1 MKQTILDIKP
11 YYNER
16 WPRKGYLYV
25 PTFMLFEGDRLH
37 FNWKPVV
44 LSRTL
49 KFEIE
54 KTDYKADYS
63 ENIENVIKIE
73 LENTYTFVVQETG
86 LYNIPIENPKYEEGE
101 IGQLLIVR
109 EFNENINQ
117 QTSPY
122 PERFY
127 NYSIENS
134 NSIKK
139 CSDWGYLTD
148 RGACIVEKCV
158 DKIESFDIF
167 FDSSKKDFH
176 LLLKSK
182 DRIDKTIFF
191 RVKKGDEIFVELNKK
206 QIEGFVINVNFEK
219 KDRVG
224 FWGQIDTL
232 SKFTSNED
240 SIFQLTASIYSSTYG
255 FEGNVPIDF
264 CEIKLYGNKV
274 SKLLDFDKEYE
285 LIKVYNT
292 VFNREEFEPMKM
304 PVANTRY
311 KILGIRWLFKFVSR
325 IKFH

>member
-1 MKQTILDIKP
+1 MRPVSNKPMKETILDIKP

-16 WPRKGYLYV
+16 WPRKGFLFV
-25 PTFMLFEGDRLH
+25 PTFMLFRGDKLH
-37 FNWKPVV
+37 FDWKPVIV
-44 LSRTL
+44 SRTL
-49 KFEIE
+49 KIEIE

-63 ENIENVIKIE
+63 ENVENVIKIE
-73 LENTYTFVVQETG
+73 LDNTYTFVVQESG

-101 IGQLLIVR
+101 MGQLLIVR

-117 QTSPY
+117 QRSPY

-134 NSIKK
+134 NGNPIKK

-148 RGACIVEKCV
+148 RGACIIEKFE

-167 FDSSKKDFH
+167 FDSSKKDYH

-182 DRIDKTIFF
+182 NRIDKTLFF
-191 RVKKGDEIFVELNKK
+191 VVKKGDEIVIELNKK
-206 QIEGFVINVNFEK
+206 EVEGFIINVCFEK

-224 FWGQIDTL
+224 FWGQIDEL
-232 SKFTSNED
+232 SKFISNED

-255 FEGNVPIDF
+255 FEGIVPMDF
-264 CEIKLYGNKV
+264 CDIKLYGNNT

-285 LIKVYNT
+285 LVKVNNT
-292 VFNREEFEPMKM
+292 VFNREEFEPMKR
-304 PVANTRY
+304 PVAN
-311 KILGIRWLFKFVSR
+311 IV
-325 IKFH
+325 